1 MPKGEGF
8 AVVNLFY
15 RTFFITVQ
23 MVQSLGAVQDYGL
36 GSEFMNHISRHPRQ
50 AEELEDYLFEEF
62 DPEAA

>member
-1 MPKGEGF
+1 
-8 AVVNLFY
+8 
-15 RTFFITVQ
+15 
-23 MVQSLGAVQDYGL
+23 MVQNLAAVQDYSL